1 LKEAIKQLLKCLGQ
15 VYNKTNLKI
24 LLSEHNGQANS
35 PSNSS
40 NSRDQLAEI
49 NKKEVISI
57 LQELVEAKTNRI
69 KLLGNSSNNKI
80 MRSALHVKCTKF
92 RILPRRIA
100 LAVQFLVKASPS
112 RSSSQDTRIH
122 LDSPFNLRLSSLG
135 KIFLVRT
142 LIFKQQFRMLRKIK
156 AVVSL
161 AQDSNNSHNNNKPI
175 VRKTLVLALA
185 FSSSKVL

>member
-1 LKEAIKQLLKCLGQ
+1 MGQ

-24 LLSEHNGQANS
+24 LLSDHNGQVNS
-35 PSNSS
+35 PSSS
-40 NSRDQLAEI
+40 SKSRDLLAEI

-92 RILPRRIA
+92 RIMLRRIA

-112 RSSSQDTRIH
+112 HSSSKDLRMH

-135 KIFLVRT
+135 KVFLVKT
-142 LIFKQQFRMLRKIK
+142 LIFNQQFRMLRKIK
-156 AVVSL
+156 AVSL
-161 AQDSNNSHNNNKPI
+161 AQGSNNSHNKLI
-175 VRKTLVLALA
+175 VRKILVLAPVI
-185 FSSSKVL
+185 SSSKLL